1 MHGMLAAPI
10 AVFFKLQFTLYELL
24 VFAAGVVGVLASL
37 ALQAQGVFRIF
48 RFSHMNSG

>member
-1 MHGMLAAPI
+1 MNSVLAAPV
-10 AVFFKLQFTLYELL
+10 AVFFELQFALYELL
-24 VFAAGVVGVLASL
+24 VLAAGVVGVLASL